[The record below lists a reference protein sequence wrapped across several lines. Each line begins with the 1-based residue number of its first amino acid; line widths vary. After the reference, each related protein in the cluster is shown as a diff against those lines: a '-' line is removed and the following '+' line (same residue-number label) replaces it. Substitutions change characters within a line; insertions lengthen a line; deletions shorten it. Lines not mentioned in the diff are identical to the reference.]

1 MSFRR
6 GARLLHPRAE
16 PRRNR
21 ITKPGQF
28 GRASCIGGVR
38 GHCRHD
44 ATVATSTDVPFTL
57 GPMSLQAV
65 LAECARLASGAG
77 AGALAS
83 VARRRGSLPMSATAK
98 MLVTA
103 SGARLGTV
111 GGGCL
116 EAEITERALEVIER
130 RVPIVSEH
138 TLNAEL
144 AGDYGLTCGGTAIMF
159 IEPVFTDPVLTT
171 IYRECIAL
179 LGRGER
185 AMMASGLDWVS
196 GPEKALLTPSGSW
209 IGSASGRLRDATALA
224 TAAGEE
230 QRYEGDVFVERVAG
244 APRLIVFGGGHVGA
258 RVAEAAAFAG
268 WRVTVV
274 DDRPDFADASRLPFA
289 ERTLVCDFHD
299 LPATLGAD
307 ADTYVVVAT
316 RGHQHDALIVE
327 QLGRRDLRYLGM
339 LGSRRKVAL
348 TWRLLATAGVP
359 EARLAAIHAPI
370 GLSIG
375 ADTPEEIAVSIVA
388 EMIAVRR
395 AGSRRRGGVGV
406 EAGSAEG

>member
-1 MSFRR
+1 
-6 GARLLHPRAE
+6 
-16 PRRNR
+16 
-21 ITKPGQF
+21 
-28 GRASCIGGVR
+28 
-38 GHCRHD
+38 
-44 ATVATSTDVPFTL
+44 
-57 GPMSLQAV
+57 MSLQII
-65 LAECARLASGAG
+65 LAECARLAAGAG

-116 EAEITERALEVIER
+116 EAEITERAFAVIEQR
-130 RVPIVSEH
+130 LPVVSEH

-144 AGDYGLTCGGTAIMF
+144 AGDYGLTCGGTAVMF
-159 IEPVFTDPVLTT
+159 IEPVIVDPTLAMV
-171 IYRECIAL
+171 YRECAAL

-185 AMMASGLDWVS
+185 AMMATGLDWSDAPAKGLLLS
-196 GPEKALLTPSGSW
+196 GGDW
-209 IGSASGRLRDATALA
+209 IGSVHAPLRE
-224 TAAGEE
+224 AAGVAAAARDE
-230 QRYEGDVFVERVAG
+230 QRFEGEVFAELVAG

-258 RVAEAAAFAG
+258 RVAEAASFAG

-274 DDRPDFADASRLPFA
+274 DDRPDFADPARLPFA
-289 ERTLVCDFHD
+289 ERAVVCDFHD
-299 LPATLGAD
+299 LPATLVVD
-307 ADTYVVVAT
+307 ADTYIVVAT

-327 QLGRRDLRYLGM
+327 QLAGRELRYLGM

-348 TWRLLATAGVP
+348 TWRLLEGAGVSRP
-359 EARLAAIHAPI
+359 RLDAIHAPV

-388 EMIAVRR
+388 EMISVRR
-395 AGSRRRGGVGV
+395 AGSRRRGGIDA
-406 EAGSAEG
+406 EAISSLS